1 MMEGIIV
8 RGRAGEGAM
17 ATQHATDAAWASGR
31 ATVSAETARGLDAYW
46 RCANYLSLGQI
57 YLRANPL
64 LRRPLEL
71 GDVKPRP
78 VGHWGTIPGLNF
90 LYAHLNRLAAAHAQR
105 TLVVVGPGHGGNAV
119 AVSSLVDGSY
129 TERYPYVTDDEQG
142 LATFMRDYAA
152 PGGMPSNAT
161 PVLPGSI
168 HTGGELGYTL
178 SHAFGAAFDN
188 PDQLIVP
195 IVGDGESE
203 EGAIAS
209 AWSMSRIMNPA
220 TDGIVLPILHLNG
233 YKITMPSLIAAATPV
248 EREMY
253 FRGLGYDPVT
263 FTVGFDDED
272 PISFHTRFAEL
283 LEDVYERICEIKAE
297 AAAGA
302 DAIVCSAADVPVLLC
317 FADCVPVIVVAQGG
331 FAVAHSG
338 WKGTFARIAGKTA
351 AALMRATGAGPAA
364 IHAYIG
370 PHITGDEYE
379 VSQDLLARFAAE
391 FKVVTPNEGRLLDL
405 SAAICEALEE
415 VGVPSA
421 NICDPGLS
429 TMKLNQRFF
438 SYRKEEGRTGRHA
451 AIAFM
456 P

>member
-1 MMEGIIV
+1 
-8 RGRAGEGAM
+8 M

-129 TERYPYVTDDEQG
+129 AERYPHVTDDEQG

-161 PVLPGSI
+161 PALPGSI

-209 AWSMSRIMNPA
+209 AWSMSRIMNPRNRR
-220 TDGIVLPILHLNG
+220 H
-233 YKITMPSLIAAATPV
+233 
-248 EREMY
+248 
-253 FRGLGYDPVT
+253 
-263 FTVGFDDED
+263 
-272 PISFHTRFAEL
+272 
-283 LEDVYERICEIKAE
+283 C
-297 AAAGA
+297 
-302 DAIVCSAADVPVLLC
+302 AADPAPQRLQDHHAL
-317 FADCVPVIVVAQGG
+317 
-331 FAVAHSG
+331 AH
-338 WKGTFARIAGKTA
+338 R
-351 AALMRATGAGPAA
+351 
-364 IHAYIG
+364 
-370 PHITGDEYE
+370 
-379 VSQDLLARFAAE
+379 
-391 FKVVTPNEGRLLDL
+391 
-405 SAAICEALEE
+405 
-415 VGVPSA
+415 
-421 NICDPGLS
+421 
-429 TMKLNQRFF
+429 
-438 SYRKEEGRTGRHA
+438 GRHA
-451 AIAFM
+451 RRARDVLPRARLR
-456 P
+456 PRDLYRGV